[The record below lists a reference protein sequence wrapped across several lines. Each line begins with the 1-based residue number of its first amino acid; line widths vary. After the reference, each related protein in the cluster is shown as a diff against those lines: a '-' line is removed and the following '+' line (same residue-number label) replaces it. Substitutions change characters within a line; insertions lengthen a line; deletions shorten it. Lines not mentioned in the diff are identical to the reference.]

1 MEYYAKKGISRQKLN
16 MGIPL
21 YGQSYTLKSKSNSKV
36 NAPTKGPGRAGS
48 YSLQPGFLTYF
59 EICKNGNSTNIY
71 FFHFRPNKIRS

>member
-1 MEYYAKKGISRQKLN
+1 MEYYAKKGISREKLN

-36 NAPTKGPGRAGS
+36 NAPTKGPGRAGP

-59 EICKNGNSTNIY
+59 EICKNGTSTYIN
-71 FFHFRPNKIRS
+71 